1 VTAMT
6 PLPFPDWPWRDV
18 LRLAAERG
26 ARIWLVGGAVRDALL
41 GRPVH
46 DWDFAV
52 DRGAL
57 GLARAVANALGGA
70 YFPLDVERGTG
81 RVILVDASATRLELD
96 FATLRGGD
104 LEADLVARDFTVNAL
119 AIDVAGALVDLT
131 GGRADLDARRVRA
144 TSEWAF
150 RHDPVRLLRAVRM
163 EAELGFEIEPRT
175 AAWIRR
181 DAALLAQPSAER
193 VRDEFVRLL
202 AMEDAAAHLQR
213 LDEFGLLSLVVPEL
227 ESLKGVTQSPPHRF
241 DVWRHTLLV
250 VGTLEGVVAAVTG
263 EDVESPNSAGVPPTA
278 WGDIA
283 RSLSQFTS
291 DVAAHLAVEVSAGRD
306 RATLL
311 KLGALL
317 HDVGKPKTWSED
329 EDGRIHFYGHE
340 AVGAQMAAAR
350 LEALRFSRDE
360 VERVRVL
367 VGQHLRPPHLAR
379 AERVTRRAVYRYFRA
394 TGCAGVDVVL
404 LSLADHLA
412 TWGPDLRERRWARR
426 LSTAETLLTHCFE
439 RYEETVDPAPLVRG
453 RDLLAELELSPG
465 PEVGRLLEVLRE
477 AQAAG
482 EVRTREEALALAKRI
497 SRSF

>member
-1 VTAMT
+1 
-6 PLPFPDWPWRDV
+6 
-18 LRLAAERG
+18 
-26 ARIWLVGGAVRDALL
+26 
-41 GRPVH
+41 
-46 DWDFAV
+46 
-52 DRGAL
+52 
-57 GLARAVANALGGA
+57 
-70 YFPLDVERGTG
+70 
-81 RVILVDASATRLELD
+81 
-96 FATLRGGD
+96 
-104 LEADLVARDFTVNAL
+104 
-119 AIDVAGALVDLT
+119 
-131 GGRADLDARRVRA
+131 
-144 TSEWAF
+144 
-150 RHDPVRLLRAVRM
+150 M

-202 AMEDAAAHLQR
+202 AMGDAAIHLQR

-250 VGTLEGVVAAVTG
+250 VDTLEGVVAAVTG
-263 EDVESPNSAGVPPTA
+263 EDVEPRVLAGVPPAA

-283 RSLSQFTS
+283 RSLSQFAS
-291 DVAAHLAVEVSAGRD
+291 DVATHLAVEVSGRRG

-311 KLGALL
+311 KLAALL

-329 EDGRIHFYGHE
+329 EDGRIHFYSHE
-340 AVGAQMAAAR
+340 PVGAQIAAAR

-439 RYEETVDPAPLVRG
+439 RYEETVDPPPLVSG

-465 PEVGRLLEVLRE
+465 PEIGRLLEVLRE

-497 SRSF
+497 SRS